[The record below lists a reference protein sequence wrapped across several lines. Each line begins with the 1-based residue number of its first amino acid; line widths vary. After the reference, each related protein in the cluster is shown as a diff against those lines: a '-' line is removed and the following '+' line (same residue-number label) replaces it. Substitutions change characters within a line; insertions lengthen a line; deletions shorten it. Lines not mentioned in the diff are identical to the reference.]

1 MKVALVGNPNTGK
14 SSIFNALTGLDQQ
27 IGNYPGVT
35 VERKVGH
42 MDLGDGRLA
51 GREGLAKRC
60 RQVVLVFFHLVSL
73 SKPNMP
79 A

>member
-1 MKVALVGNPNTGK
+1 LVCLHLALTDQCWGQLQESALVLVHRQQELLT
-14 SSIFNALTGLDQQ
+14 IFWGL
-27 IGNYPGVT
+27 
-35 VERKVGH
+35 R
-42 MDLGDGRLA
+42 LRDGRLA

-73 SKPNMP
+73 SKPNMS